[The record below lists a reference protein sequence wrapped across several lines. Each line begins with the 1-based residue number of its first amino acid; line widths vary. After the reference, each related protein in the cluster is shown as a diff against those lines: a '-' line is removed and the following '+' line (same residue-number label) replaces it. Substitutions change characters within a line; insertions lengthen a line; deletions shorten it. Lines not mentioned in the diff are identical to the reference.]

1 MTRKDSFF
9 FRDRV
14 EIGFTQS
21 VCYGVFYIDE
31 ILKKL
36 QKNWRNYIFREL
48 IIKTAE
54 LSIKTAELSIKT
66 AELILIPQ
74 NKH

>member
-1 MTRKDSFF
+1 MT
-9 FRDRV
+9 
-14 EIGFTQS
+14 
-21 VCYGVFYIDE
+21 FY
-31 ILKKL
+31 KKMS
-36 QKNWRNYIFREL
+36 KNLRNYIFMEL

-66 AELILIPQ
+66 AELILIPR

>member
-1 MTRKDSFF
+1 MNTEALRWLLD
-9 FRDRV
+9 D
-14 EIGFTQS
+14 
-21 VCYGVFYIDE
+21 

-36 QKNWRNYIFREL
+36 QTNWRNYIFMEL

-66 AELILIPQ
+66 AELILIPR

>member
-1 MTRKDSFF
+1 MYSFGTVASI
-9 FRDRV
+9 RWLLD
-14 EIGFTQS
+14 
-21 VCYGVFYIDE
+21 D
-31 ILKKL
+31 ILKKIA
-36 QKNWRNYIFREL
+36 KKSEETIFMEL

-66 AELILIPQ
+66 AELILIPR